1 MVTLLA
7 GKTHY
12 DRARLLSAAGR
23 ARSKGR
29 RRKAISL
36 YRKVLRFEPN
46 NHILRKRVACLLAQ
60 VGRLSEAH
68 ENYRLVTAGLSG
80 RGFDTHAIGVYREAL
95 EFMPREPDLWS
106 GLAELQAKQDHVRD
120 AVETLR
126 TGGRR
131 FRSRRRRPDA
141 IALLEQAH
149 AMDPRHVD
157 TAIDLARLLGKTND
171 RPRAS
176 RVLWEAVPGARGP
189 ALRRLR
195 MRQFL
200 LSPAPAT
207 AWRWLQAW
215 SASKRG

>member
-1 MVTLLA
+1 MVALLA

-36 YRKVLRFEPN
+36 YRKVLRVEPG

-68 ENYRLVTAGLSG
+68 EHYRMVTAGLSQ
-80 RGFDTHAIGVYREAL
+80 RGFDTHPIGVYREAL
-95 EFMPREPDLWS
+95 GFLPRERDLWS
-106 GLAELQAKQDHVRD
+106 GLAELQAKQEHVRD
-120 AVETLR
+120 AVQTLNAGR
-126 TGGRR
+126 RR
-131 FRSRRRRPDA
+131 FRSRRRRSDA

-149 AMDPRHVD
+149 GMDRRDVD
-157 TAIDLARLLGKTND
+157 IAIDLSRLLAKAKD
-171 RPRAS
+171 RPRAA
-176 RVLWEAVPGARGP
+176 RVLWETIPGTRGR

-195 MRQFL
+195 MRQLILF
-200 LSPAPAT
+200 PAPAT
-207 AWRWLQAW
+207 AWRWLRAW
-215 SASKRG
+215 SASERG